1 MILGDVSPSLVAMDT
16 SRCLKLVLPFLDAV
30 ELLRAA
36 ACRKDIQSLTQQP
49 ELWEALCR
57 SYTADC
63 WETQRGD
70 QVEAPEREADES
82 GRQYFERLYERYIY
96 FRDKDVICCDKCRDW
111 TSIEDD
117 ALECEDCCGKWCQ
130 NCAEPAPSK
139 FFVPC
144 SECPDFSK
152 SHCHECFA
160 EGKTMHCEC
169 SGTDSWHSC
178 CGQHG
183 YNCEKCDATLCE
195 GCGPHH
201 DCPNQNDEDEDED
214 GDESD
219 D

>member
-1 MILGDVSPSLVAMDT
+1 MDT

-96 FRDKDVICCDKCRDW
+96 FRDKD
-111 TSIEDD
+111 TGFEDH
-117 ALECEDCCGKWCQ
+117 L
-130 NCAEPAPSK
+130 NR
-139 FFVPC
+139 
-144 SECPDFSK
+144 
-152 SHCHECFA
+152 
-160 EGKTMHCEC
+160 
-169 SGTDSWHSC
+169 
-178 CGQHG
+178 
-183 YNCEKCDATLCE
+183 
-195 GCGPHH
+195 
-201 DCPNQNDEDEDED
+201 
-214 GDESD
+214 
-219 D
+219 